1 MVATV
6 EVIEMINLFSDV
18 DPRIWYGLLCVVG
31 GALLGAVAL
40 GVYVW
45 ITVRRINLPPDADT
59 LTALRMTP
67 LSVVVLLDLLDL
79 SLDFLGAPVAW
90 VILGRLGLGPLR
102 GVTVIESIIP
112 GTQLIPTMTIAWVL
126 ARWLRPAAREA
137 ILPGTFRK
145 S

>member
-1 MVATV
+1 
-6 EVIEMINLFSDV
+6 MINLVSDI
-18 DPRIWYGLLCVVG
+18 DPRIWYALLCVVG
-31 GALLGAVAL
+31 GALVGAVAL
-40 GVYVW
+40 GIYVW
-45 ITVRRINLPPDADT
+45 VTVRRINLPPDADV
-59 LTALRMTP
+59 LTALRLTP

-102 GVTVIESIIP
+102 GVTVIESLIP

-126 ARWLRPAAREA
+126 ARWLRPEAREA

>member
-1 MVATV
+1 
-6 EVIEMINLFSDV
+6 MIKLVSDI
-18 DPRIWYGLLCVVG
+18 DPRIWYALLCVVG
-31 GALLGAVAL
+31 GALVGAVAL
-40 GVYVW
+40 GIYVW
-45 ITVRRINLPPDADT
+45 VTVRRINLPPDADV
-59 LTALRMTP
+59 LTALRLTP

-102 GVTVIESIIP
+102 GVTVIESLIP

-126 ARWLRPAAREA
+126 ARWLRPEARAA

>member
-1 MVATV
+1 
-6 EVIEMINLFSDV
+6 MINLASDI
-18 DPRIWYGLLCVVG
+18 DPRIWYALLCVVG

-45 ITVRRINLPPDADT
+45 VTVRRINLPPGADT

-79 SLDFLGAPVAW
+79 SLDFLGAPFAW
-90 VILGRLGLGPLR
+90 IILGRLGLGPLR

-126 ARWLRPAAREA
+126 ARFLRPEARSA

-145 S
+145 T

>member
-1 MVATV
+1 
-6 EVIEMINLFSDV
+6 MINVASDI
-18 DPRIWYGLLCVVG
+18 DPRVWYALLCVVG
-31 GALLGAVAL
+31 GALVGAVAL
-40 GVYVW
+40 GIYVW
-45 ITVRRINLPPDADT
+45 VTVRRINLPPDADT
-59 LTALRMTP
+59 LTALRLTP

-102 GVTVIESIIP
+102 GVTVIESLIP

-126 ARWLRPAAREA
+126 ARWLRPEAREA

>member
-1 MVATV
+1 
-6 EVIEMINLFSDV
+6 MINLVSDI
-18 DPRIWYGLLCVVG
+18 DPRVWYALLCVVG
-31 GALLGAVAL
+31 GALVGAVAL
-40 GVYVW
+40 GIYVW
-45 ITVRRINLPPDADT
+45 VTVRRINLPPDADT
-59 LTALRMTP
+59 LTALRLTP
-67 LSVVVLLDLLDL
+67 LSVVVLLDMLDL

-102 GVTVIESIIP
+102 GVTVIESLIP

-126 ARWLRPAAREA
+126 ARWLRPEAREA